1 MADLASK
8 YLSALEGGKGFGG
21 AARETVGG
29 IKRDASRAY
38 GKERVVRTMVGGED
52 ILSAYI
58 RGKLGVKGKPGKEK
72 PGATKVG
79 AEEGGGF
86 SSEGVTFIK
95 IIAKNSMALPGMA
108 RDMNVLRQNVVKLV
122 KLKGG
127 KSRGAADAYFLK
139 EDERERALEAQKMK
153 VGGETPSAAAPKDKE
168 GGLLDSIIG
177 MFSGGFMD
185 AIKSLFNPKML
196 MKVFTKVFL
205 PLAIIGTLFS
215 GIMDGFKRYKETGSF
230 SEAIVAGL
238 GGMLN
243 FITFGI
249 FGEDTLKNLFQSISD
264 FLSPITDT
272 ISNIFTG
279 IKDFFKNLFGIK
291 TEDKGPKEIAKVKPE
306 MPDAAKFASGAAK
319 ASGASDEKA
328 ADLGG
333 VFGAAQSGDVQG
345 LFGKA
350 QEFAKKYPE
359 PAATPTSPTPTTKEG
374 IPLDQAQR
382 NYELN
387 KKLTGEASKTLG
399 VPLEMPPPPTAA
411 SPTPQASAATAPT
424 PAPEMSDSDK
434 IKQLEGYIEG
444 NKNRFAKRE
453 ADAARHIASFKRR
466 YANDP
471 DRVKELEEEYASTLA
486 VEKKEMEVANA
497 GFQSQIDALKK
508 SSKGAVSASSG
519 PSPAVESGGGGGGG
533 GGAAPTSGGG
543 GGGGG
548 GSGAGGAAAMAS
560 EGGSAPSGAEMSQ
573 ASSQVAE
580 GQRMESAADQGS
592 VVNAPTTNNQVGGGG
607 GSKPPS
613 ADVYNSDLANMLM
626 RT

>member
-1 MADLASK
+1 MADLASR
-8 YLSALEGGKGFGG
+8 YLSSLEGGKGFAG
-21 AARETVGG
+21 AAKETYSGAG
-29 IKRDASRAY
+29 KDISRSF
-38 GKERVVRTMVGGED
+38 GKERVVRTMVGGDD

-58 RGKLGVKGKPGKEK
+58 RGKLGVKKKPGKEK
-72 PGATKVG
+72 EPSKIGG
-79 AEEGGGF
+79 AEGEGGF
-86 SSEGVTFIK
+86 SSEGATFLK
-95 IIAKNSMALPGMA
+95 IIAKNSMSLPGMA

-139 EDERERALEAQKMK
+139 EDEREKALEAQKLK
-153 VGGETPSAAAPKDKE
+153 VGGKPSPTGAPKEKE

-196 MKVFTKVFL
+196 MKVFSKVFL

-215 GIMDGFKRYKETGSF
+215 GIMDGFKRYQETGSF
-230 SEAIVAGL
+230 SDAIVAGL

-243 FITFGI
+243 FVTFGI
-249 FGEDTLKNLFQSISD
+249 FGEDTLKSLFESISN
-264 FLSPITDT
+264 FFSPITDT
-272 ISNIFTG
+272 ISNIFNG
-279 IKDFFKNLFGIK
+279 IKDFFKGLFGIK
-291 TEDKGPKEIAKVKPE
+291 TEDEGPKEIAKIKPE
-306 MPDAAKFASGAAK
+306 MPDASKFASGAAK

-328 ADLGG
+328 SDLGG
-333 VFGAAQSGDVQG
+333 IFGAAQKGDVQG

-387 KKLTGEASKTLG
+387 KKLTGEASKALG
-399 VPLEMPPPPTAA
+399 VPLEVPPPPTAA
-411 SPTPQASAATAPT
+411 SPTPQAPAATAPT

-434 IKQLEGYIEG
+434 VKQLEGYIEG
-444 NKNRFAKRE
+444 NKTRFAKRE
-453 ADAARHIASFKRR
+453 ADAARHIASFKKR

-471 DRVKELEEEYASTLA
+471 GRVKELEDEYASTLA
-486 VEKKEMEVANA
+486 VEKKEMEEANA
-497 GFQSQIDALKK
+497 GFQRQIDAIKK
-508 SSKGAVSASSG
+508 SSKGAVTASSG
-519 PSPAVESGGGGGGG
+519 PSPAVESGGGGGGA
-533 GGAAPTSGGG
+533 AAPASGVSGGG
-543 GGGGG
+543 GGGGT
-548 GSGAGGAAAMAS
+548 GAGGATAEAS
-560 EGGSAPSGAEMSQ
+560 GGSSPSGTEMSQ
-573 ASSQVAE
+573 TSSQVAE

-592 VVNAPTTNNQVGGGG
+592 VVNSPTTNNQMGGGG
-607 GSKPPS
+607 GSKPPT